1 MPYELLNYRN
11 GWRVCKTQ
19 EPDVC
24 FSKKPLSLERAK
36 KQKTAIEI
44 SERGGKKSLSSVS
57 ADRPVPNDPEL
68 YDRVKKEITERV
80 PQHSLYRSALIV
92 KEYKRRGGTYR
103 DGQSRGI
110 TKWFKENWLS
120 ANDFLRGNKVKCGDN
135 NAEKWDEYPLCY
147 AEKRLKTFTKDEL
160 RNLIDKKTQ
169 LGQKHLPTKEITGKG
184 KDKQLY
190 HLYPSTLKTKKWD
203 LYFERDGRQR
213 KVSFGNPNYEDYT
226 IHKDPERKRR
236 YLARATKI
244 KGNWANDP
252 FSPNSLAINVLWNT
266 PKSPQ
271 ENLRLYLKKLNISS

>member
-44 SERGGKKSLSSVS
+44 SERGGKKSLSSII
-57 ADRPVPNDPEL
+57 P
-68 YDRVKKEITERV
+68 
-80 PQHSLYRSALIV
+80 YR
-92 KEYKRRGGTYR
+92 
-103 DGQSRGI
+103 
-110 TKWFKENWLS
+110 
-120 ANDFLRGNKVKCGDN
+120 
-135 NAEKWDEYPLCY
+135 
-147 AEKRLKTFTKDEL
+147 
-160 RNLIDKKTQ
+160 
-169 LGQKHLPTKEITGKG
+169 
-184 KDKQLY
+184 
-190 HLYPSTLKTKKWD
+190 LYPSTLKTKKWD

-213 KVSFGNPNYEDYT
+213 KVSFGNPDYEDYT

-271 ENLRLYLKKLNISS
+271 ENLRLYLKKLNIST